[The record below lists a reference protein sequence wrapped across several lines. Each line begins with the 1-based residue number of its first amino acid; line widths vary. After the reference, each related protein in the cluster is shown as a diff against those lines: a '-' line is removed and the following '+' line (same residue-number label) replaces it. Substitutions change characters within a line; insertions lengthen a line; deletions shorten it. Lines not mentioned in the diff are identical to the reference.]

1 MFTANSEEMVN
12 NISSMYASLT
22 GENNESALQEIKRM
36 ASEEVSHDHWLET
49 NKLSYEGRLF
59 LCAAVAYAM
68 RAMENSPYKCA
79 AFTRNIAE
87 TLHAH
92 A

>member
-1 MFTANSEEMVN
+1 MFTTNSEEMVN

-36 ASEEVSHDHWLET
+36 ASEEASHDHWLET

-59 LCAAVAYAM
+59 LCAGEESFRMIIDPCGERRGVTAVFA
-68 RAMENSPYKCA
+68 K
-79 AFTRNIAE
+79 I
-87 TLHAH
+87 
-92 A
+92 

>member
-1 MFTANSEEMVN
+1 MFTANSEELSTT
-12 NISSMYASLT
+12 ISSMFATLT
-22 GENNESALQEIKRM
+22 GETDQSALNKITQM
-36 ASEEVSHDHWLET
+36 ASEEAPHDHWLQT

-68 RAMENSPYKCA
+68 RSMKNDPYKCA

-87 TLHAH
+87 AMR